1 MEQIELQAN
10 DRNILGKGVGFLRGQ
25 GITPVHL
32 FGHGLKSLVLQCET
46 TKLERS
52 LAQAGETRLIT
63 LKVNHEKM
71 ARPVLVRE
79 VQRESLT
86 GKLLHVDFYQV
97 KMEEKLEVEI
107 PIVLVGEAPALEAKN
122 NTLLRGLNTLTVE
135 CLPGKIPAS
144 LEVNVGSLTEP
155 GQAIRVKDIAVSPD
169 ITILSDPEQVVV
181 TVIAPPEE
189 KIEEKVVAEEVLVKP
204 PQEAKQSD
212 EKPKQE

>member
-1 MEQIELQAN
+1 MEQIELQTN
-10 DRNILGKGVGFLRGQ
+10 NRDILGKGVRFLRRQ
-25 GITPVHL
+25 GITPAHL
-32 FGHGLKSLVLQCET
+32 FGHGLKSLTLQCET
-46 TKLERS
+46 AKLERL
-52 LAQAGETRLIT
+52 LAQAGATRLVS
-63 LKVNHEKM
+63 LRVNNEKM
-71 ARPVLVRE
+71 ARPVLIRE
-79 VQRESLT
+79 VQTESIT

-97 KMEEKLEVEI
+97 KMEETVEVEI

-122 NTLLRGLNTLTVE
+122 NTLLRELNALTVE

-189 KIEEKVVAEEVLVKP
+189 KVVAEEALIKP
-204 PQEAKQSD
+204 PEEAKQAE

>member
-10 DRNILGKGVGFLRGQ
+10 DRNILGKGVGVLRSQ

-52 LAQAGETRLIT
+52 LVQAGETRLIT

-79 VQRESLT
+79 VQRDSLT
-86 GKLLHVDFYQV
+86 GRLLHVDFYQV

-122 NTLLRGLNTLTVE
+122 NTLLRGLHALTVE

-189 KIEEKVVAEEVLVKP
+189 KVVAEEALIKP
-204 PQEAKQSD
+204 PEEAKQAE